1 MQMIIHLQRAAEKMK
16 GGWISMVN
24 EQERKGDRSFVQ
36 RVDHTFR
43 KMMANPS
50 YKIFLL
56 ILGAPLLW
64 IVLLYYLFKRNRDGF
79 TEAEEQQK
87 RSLID
92 SGQLAAFK
100 EDYLDQLRRKRDFFG
115 KQTGDQEIEK
125 EAEQLA
131 EDRLDTYVSALM
143 MESYR
148 NETGQGKMRF
158 EDAFSVLLRKRSFLF
173 FSFIAG
179 FFMYILLFLYSNP
192 YVKYIIERLIMTV
205 FVVAGVSVLVF
216 TILYISPFNPAAN
229 ILGETATKEQIAAFN
244 ALHGLD
250 QPYLTQL
257 WNTIVGIFTFDL
269 GISFAG
275 NEDVISAIMRKFPI
289 TLTIAVFSLLL
300 AVAVALPTGIISAVR
315 RNSIFDHS
323 FMLIALLG
331 LSIPSF
337 WQGLIFILGFSV
349 HLEWLPAT
357 YHANNWLSLIMP
369 VVVLG
374 TGLTAAVARMTRSST
389 LEVIHEDYMLTAR
402 AKGLSGRRVI
412 MRHTVP
418 NALIPIITV
427 IGLQFGGMLG
437 GAAVTEKVFNISG
450 LGSYI
455 VDKQFIPDIPAVMG
469 AVIYTA
475 IIISVVNMIIDI
487 LYAFFDPRIRH
498 KMKQY

>member
-1 MQMIIHLQRAAEKMK
+1 MIICIRLNAEGKK
-16 GGWISMVN
+16 EGILLIN
-24 EQERKGDRSFVQ
+24 EQEWKRNHSFVQ
-36 RVDHTFR
+36 RIDQIFR
-43 KMMANPS
+43 KMMANS
-50 YKIFLL
+50 AYKSFLL
-56 ILGAPLLW
+56 ILGAPLFL
-64 IVLLYYLFKRNRDGF
+64 IVMFYYLFKRNKGGY
-79 TEAEEQQK
+79 TTAEAELKQ
-87 RSLID
+87 SLID
-92 SGQLAAFK
+92 SGHFDAFK
-100 EDYLDQLRRKRDFFG
+100 KDYLDQLRRKRDFFG
-115 KQTGDQEIEK
+115 KKVDDKEIEQK
-125 EAEQLA
+125 ATQLA
-131 EDRLDTYVSALM
+131 EHRLNVYISELM
-143 MESYR
+143 ASTTRDDSEPWKGEM
-148 NETGQGKMRF
+148 QF
-158 EDAFSVLLRKRSFLF
+158 EDVFSVLLRERWF
-173 FSFIAG
+173 FFISFIAG
-179 FFMYILLFLYSNP
+179 FFMYILMFIYSSP
-192 YVKYIIERLIMTV
+192 YVKYVMERLIMTI
-205 FVVAGVSVLVF
+205 FVVLGVSILVF

-244 ALHGLD
+244 TLHGLD
-250 QPYLTQL
+250 QPYFIQL
-257 WNTIVGIFTFDL
+257 RDTIIGIFTFDL
-269 GISFAG
+269 GSSFAG
-275 NEDVISAIMRKFPI
+275 NEDVISSIMRKFPI

-300 AVAVALPTGIISAVR
+300 AVLVALPTGIISAIR
-315 RNSIFDHS
+315 RNTIFDHS

-402 AKGLSGRRVI
+402 AKGLSGKRVV
-412 MRHTVP
+412 MRHAVP

-455 VDKQFIPDIPAVMG
+455 IDKQFIPDVPAVMG

-475 IIISVVNMIIDI
+475 IIISIVNMFIDI